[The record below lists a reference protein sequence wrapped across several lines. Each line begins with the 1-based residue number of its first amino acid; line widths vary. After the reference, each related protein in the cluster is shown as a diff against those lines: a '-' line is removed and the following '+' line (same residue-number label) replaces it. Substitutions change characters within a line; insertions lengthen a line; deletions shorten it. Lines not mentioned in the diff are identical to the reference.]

1 MKGIV
6 FTEFLEMVE
15 EKFGIE
21 TADSIITNSNLK
33 SEGIYTAVGTYDF
46 KEMLSLVTNLHK
58 ETNIDVDT
66 LVHAYGVYFFNT
78 VKKGYHDILDY
89 YKGAFDMIAGIE
101 KHIHVHVR
109 KIYPDAE
116 LPYFITHEESDDK
129 LVLEYHSERAMSSFA
144 LGLMESTLDHY
155 KEKATIKREF
165 LEEDGTKVLF
175 TLTRNA

>member
-1 MKGIV
+1 
-6 FTEFLEMVE
+6 
-15 EKFGIE
+15 
-21 TADSIITNSNLK
+21 
-33 SEGIYTAVGTYDF
+33 
-46 KEMLSLVTNLHK
+46 
-58 ETNIDVDT
+58 
-66 LVHAYGVYFFNT
+66 
-78 VKKGYHDILDY
+78 
-89 YKGAFDMIAGIE
+89 MIAGIE

-175 TLTRNA
+175 TLTRDA